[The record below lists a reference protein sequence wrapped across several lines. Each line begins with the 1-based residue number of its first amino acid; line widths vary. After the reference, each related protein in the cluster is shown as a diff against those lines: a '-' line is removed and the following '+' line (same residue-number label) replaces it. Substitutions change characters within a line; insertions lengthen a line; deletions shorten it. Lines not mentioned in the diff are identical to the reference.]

1 MGNSYTAIMVVE
13 AATPQLAREEVVGEL
28 ATLAVLEGGEF
39 GGWSIDMLPPV
50 LATSPEG
57 RRSLREAWERACESW
72 EDSANQVWE
81 ELKDWPLPLDAS
93 QVAKETR
100 RVILSSLLLR
110 AGCHR
115 LGAITGHPNTIY
127 LGELGVHNFEQLIG
141 IMHPPDSGPPMWVV
155 TVQLIA

>member
-50 LATSPEG
+50 LVTSPEG

-81 ELKDWPLPLDAS
+81 EMKEWPLPLDTS